1 MGLRGKIRRL
11 ESVVRGTLAYF
22 ELRDGSRYYYDIT
35 EVYKE
40 VFLHGLDCL
49 EADSPEDW
57 PEAPEVYRKMCEAR
71 DPAAVLE
78 RLTSADFVEFPYEMD
93 ALLNER
99 CLVPL
104 PHEPVEDL
112 SEP

>member
-1 MGLRGKIRRL
+1 MGLRDKLKRL
-11 ESVVRGTLAYF
+11 ESVVRGNLEYF
-22 ELRDGSRYYYDIT
+22 ELLGGSRFYYDAG

-40 VFLHGLDCL
+40 VFLHGIACL
-49 EADSPEDW
+49 TADSVAERPE
-57 PEAPEVYRKMCEAR
+57 PPEVYHRLTEAK

-78 RLTSADFVEFPYEMD
+78 RLTSAEVVEFPYEVD

-99 CLVPL
+99 RLVPL
-104 PHEPVEDL
+104 PHEPVPDL